1 MAQIEFLLGFVQ
13 DNCLSPYLVYLVV
26 QFHEHVF
33 LALLGTTST
42 GMKRLLPVGSLR
54 NSLSLVVPKRRIAG
68 DISQKFWHTLVG
80 MSLRT

>member
-33 LALLGTTST
+33 FGI
-42 GMKRLLPVGSLR
+42 VGDHVHWHEASVA
-54 NSLSLVVPKRRIAG
+54 SG
-68 DISQKFWHTLVG
+68 ISQEFAVVG
-80 MSLRT
+80 GAEKDALPGIYLRSSGIRWSE